1 MCFPLFPAFD
11 PFRDWRRVDDPSD
24 AAIDGSRRRGG
35 MDIFGVGAVRR
46 PRTGVGG
53 MDAFGVDVVLR
64 RDEVLDAAMDGSKL
78 SGGKDVFS
86 FGDLRRGRPG
96 APVDVDFFV

>member
-1 MCFPLFPAFD
+1 
-11 PFRDWRRVDDPSD
+11 
-24 AAIDGSRRRGG
+24 
-35 MDIFGVGAVRR
+35 
-46 PRTGVGG
+46 

-96 APVDVDFFV
+96 APVNVDFFV